1 MFSFKKKC
9 FLIILVLIL
18 ILIPFLNE
26 IVKPYP
32 KFTFIHNVIDN
43 YKSYFAAV
51 FSLIFATY
59 TFYSQRKETFDK
71 ELKEKEKDRDSK
83 KDQYRPIFVVEEN
96 HSNSFNVKLIMKEQ
110 HLYLENIMVQPYN
123 SNLDFVGISSH
134 NSIIKKNINSKIFFI
149 TGKTLIG
156 ETFIF
161 GYINKLRIYKYLKSR
176 ELEKSYTPKMNIE
189 DFSEIWKSFNTIEES
204 PNGNETK
211 AFIVYTEKL
220 REIISKSDDAKIKE
234 ILNNASIKKA
244 LDDILEKARKYYTR
258 NNTLPSQELME
269 VINIYE
275 NNLTKLIFIH
285 ENKPLLQTLWF
296 YTISNPKLN
305 KLSSEATYNYD
316 VEKDYPEVIKI
327 VLNYA
332 REILVSKHHAHNII
346 IDFFEDIVE
355 VLYFNEN
362 SDDILSAFNTI
373 NIILD

>member
-161 GYINKLRIYKYLKSR
+161 GYINKLRIYKYLK
-176 ELEKSYTPKMNIE
+176 MNIE

-211 AFIVYTEKL
+211 AFIEYTEKL

-275 NNLTKLIFIH
+275 NNLTKLVFIH

-296 YTISNPKLN
+296 YNISNPKLN